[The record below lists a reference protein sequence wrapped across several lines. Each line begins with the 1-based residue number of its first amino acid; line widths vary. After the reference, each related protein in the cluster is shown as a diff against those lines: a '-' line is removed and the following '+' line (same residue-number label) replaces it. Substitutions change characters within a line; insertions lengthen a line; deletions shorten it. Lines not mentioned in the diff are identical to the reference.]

1 MKRVTVQL
9 NQIIGAVLLTVSFW
23 ACNDFLDEQPSKSTR
38 LPITHTEQLDALLAN
53 YTDFA
58 KNPTGRLSVVTTI
71 GNSRSSCIR
80 DNRCSSPDR
89 MLSCKPTLE
98 TMKIWLRKTTLSG
111 VVTATN
117 RVNTVRYF
125 VPMWYCN
132 PWII

>member
-71 GNSRSSCIR
+71 GNSGRVVSG
-80 DNRCSSPDR
+80 
-89 MLSCKPTLE
+89 
-98 TMKIWLRKTTLSG
+98 TTDVLPRTG
-111 VVTATN
+111 CYPAN
-117 RVNTVRYF
+117 L
-125 VPMWYCN
+125 
-132 PWII
+132 PWRL